1 MREIGKTLMTAKEH
15 LDQGAGRRTGT
26 RRTAG
31 LRSGAYALAA
41 AAWLCAAPLP
51 SFAQDTAPAAAA
63 AVAPAEAKARVEAL
77 IPAFEAMFEKGM
89 ADFSVP
95 GAAVGIVVGDELVF
109 AKGYGART
117 SGGAPVDTATL
128 FQIGSTTKAFLATTL
143 AIMVDDDKLD
153 WGQRVVGLYPGFVLH
168 DPWVTREFRVFD
180 LLAQRS
186 GMRAYVNDSMTF
198 LGFGGDAL
206 IHSLRFAEP
215 VSSFRST
222 FAYVNI
228 LHTIAGRI
236 VAEAAGKPDWVSVV
250 QERILSPLGM
260 TRTSA
265 TAQAIAAD
273 ANHAE
278 GHRWTGDAAVAIPF
292 TPFFPYGL
300 GPAGDLNSSIDDMTK
315 WVRMLLARG
324 SFEGKRIV
332 SEAGLRATWTPKV
345 AVNDQQSYAMG
356 WVIQELPEGRVIWH
370 NGGTS
375 GFGAHV
381 GLVPEDDVG
390 IVILSNVENK
400 GFPDL
405 AAMWFYRHL
414 LGEPELDVM
423 TKALES
429 ARQKLAADK
438 ALYVRPASPRPPPA
452 FDTVVGRYD
461 TQVFGPASIRADGE
475 RLVLSLEETGAE
487 VALEPF
493 DGDVFTVRLLPTGG
507 YEALVAQNG
516 DEPAGFG
523 QFLMDAK
530 GRLGSLRLVLDEQ
543 PYLLDKADD

>member
-1 MREIGKTLMTAKEH
+1 MIASEH
-15 LDQGAGRRTGT
+15 LDQRAGRRAGA

-31 LRSGAYALAA
+31 LRNGAFALVA
-41 AAWLCAAPLP
+41 AAWLIASPLP
-51 SFAQDTAPAAAA
+51 SLAQDAAPATAA

-77 IPAFEAMFEKGM
+77 LPAFEAMFEKGM

-95 GAAVGIVVGDELVF
+95 GAAVGILVGDELVF

-117 SGGAPVDTATL
+117 TGGAPVDTATL

-153 WGQRVVGLYPGFVLH
+153 WSQRVVGLYPGFVMH

-186 GMRAYVNDSMTF
+186 GMRAYANDSMAF
-198 LGFGGDAL
+198 LGYGGDAL

-236 VAEAAGKPDWVSVV
+236 VAEADGKPDWVAVV
-250 QERILSPLGM
+250 RERILTPLGM

-265 TAQAIAAD
+265 TAEAIAAE

-292 TPFFPYGL
+292 THFFPYDF

-345 AVNDQQSYAMG
+345 SLNDQQSYAMG

-381 GLVPEDDVG
+381 GLIPEDGVG

-405 AAMWFYRHL
+405 AAMWFYRNL
-414 LGEPELDVM
+414 LGEPPLDVM

-429 ARQKLAADK
+429 ARQKLAAER
-438 ALYVRPASPRPPPA
+438 AEYVRPASPRPPPA

-461 TQVFGPASIRADGE
+461 TQVLGPAAIRADGE
-475 RLVLSLEETGAE
+475 RLVLALEQTGAE

-493 DGDVFTVRLLPTGG
+493 DGDVFTVRLLPTAG

-516 DEPAGFG
+516 GEPAGFG
-523 QFLMDAK
+523 QFLMDEK
-530 GRLGSLRLVLDEQ
+530 GRLGSLRLVLDNQ
-543 PYLLDKADD
+543 PYLLDRAEN